1 MRQLNLTHEELT
13 EDTKMVQSSKP
24 RPDLDL
30 ARDHSRIATKAGVVT
45 RKTIHGTWI
54 SKALLGPG
62 VFLDIAD
69 C

>member
-1 MRQLNLTHEELT
+1 MRELNLTHEELT

-24 RPDLDL
+24 KPDLDL
-30 ARDHSRIATKAGVVT
+30 VRDHSRIATKAGVVT

-62 VFLDIAD
+62 VFLDIAN

>member
-45 RKTIHGTWI
+45 RKTTHGTWI
-54 SKALLGPG
+54 SKALLGPR
-62 VFLDIAD
+62 VFLDIAG